1 MKTIIPILKELKS
14 SSRED
19 QMFYLSFLKEVGRL
33 GKRLFILTKDKELGA
48 FLQKLYKYL
57 NNYKIKTY
65 ENKN

>member
-1 MKTIIPILKELKS
+1 
-14 SSRED
+14 
-19 QMFYLSFLKEVGRL
+19 MFYLSFLKEVGRL